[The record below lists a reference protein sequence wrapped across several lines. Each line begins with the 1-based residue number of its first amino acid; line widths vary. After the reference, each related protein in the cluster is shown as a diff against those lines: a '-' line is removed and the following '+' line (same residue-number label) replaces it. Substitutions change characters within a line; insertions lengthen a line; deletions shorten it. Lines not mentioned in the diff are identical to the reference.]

1 MFSLFYVYLLP
12 LRDNC
17 VMLPSVDRFLSFS
30 VVELAFFFN
39 GLCYSCLIKIPSW
52 GHKDMLLYRG
62 LNLCYLQL
70 GQSPLNHTYGNC
82 ELEQV
87 SFLNLFLTMTL
98 LWSYFLFVPPVLM
111 TLFPFCAPVL
121 LAGSLVLC
129 CGPPLTWLL
138 PVFYID
144 YSGGT
149 QEAYGPMWK
158 IWSRKLILFY
168 ISLLTTTKSS
178 IFLLESSFYLC

>member
-1 MFSLFYVYLLP
+1 
-12 LRDNC
+12 
-17 VMLPSVDRFLSFS
+17 
-30 VVELAFFFN
+30 
-39 GLCYSCLIKIPSW
+39 
-52 GHKDMLLYRG
+52 MLLYRG

-70 GQSPLNHTYGNC
+70 GQPPLNHTYGNC

-98 LWSYFLFVPPVLM
+98 LCSYFLFVPPVLM

-121 LAGSLVLC
+121 SAGSLVLC

-178 IFLLESSFYLC
+178 IFYWKVHSIFANYFSFNFQKTCMYGLIWEPEFGSVCLLLCQYALF